1 MEKKT
6 LPTVIPKRLFS
17 LEETMPGEKLYEVCV
32 LLKDKPGALA
42 KAAQTLADAGVNIK
56 AESSFYV
63 PNYEGV
69 CFWTAFLDVSKT
81 ALNVNSLKETLLDLD
96 VIEDARIEE
105 PSPVPFEVVHFPTM
119 HANTRAIIMPIG
131 SYWALMS
138 RLEKILTPSGMTALH
153 YDAGK
158 NVGEHMATRL
168 REIYHLDVDG
178 LIKAFGQAEKA
189 IGWGIFE
196 FRDIDLKN
204 RTGTVVVRDSFEA
217 EALGKKNYP
226 VCDVTRGVIAGFM
239 SEVLGKCVEV
249 KETKCLANGSDHCEF
264 VMQSEL

>member
-1 MEKKT
+1 
-6 LPTVIPKRLFS
+6 VIPKRLFS

-32 LLKDKPGALA
+32 LLKDTPGALA

-105 PSPVPFEVVHFPTM
+105 PSPAPFEVVHFPAL
-119 HANTRAIIMPIG
+119 HANTRAVIMPIG

-158 NVGEHMATRL
+158 NVGEHMAMRL
-168 REIYHLDVDG
+168 REIYHLDINA
-178 LIKAFGQAEKA
+178 LIKAFAQAERA
-189 IGWGIFE
+189 IGWGIVE
-196 FRDIDLKN
+196 FQNIDLTN
-204 RTGTVVVRDSFEA
+204 RTGTVVVRNGFEA
-217 EALGKKNYP
+217 EAWGKKNYKA
-226 VCDVTRGVIAGFM
+226 CDVTRGVIAGFM
-239 SEVLGKCVEV
+239 SAVFGKPVEAE
-249 KETKCLANGSDHCEF
+249 ETKCLANGDDHCEF
-264 VMQSEL
+264 VIQSRL

>member
-1 MEKKT
+1 MTRKT
-6 LPTVIPKRLFS
+6 LPAEIPKRLFS
-17 LEETMPGEKLYEVCV
+17 LEEIAPGEKLYEVCV

-42 KAAQTLADAGVNIK
+42 KAAQALADAGVNIK

-63 PNYEGV
+63 PNYDGV

-81 ALNVNSLKETLLDLD
+81 ALNIDTLKANLLELD

-105 PSPVPFEVVHFPTM
+105 PNPAPFEVIHFPAL
-119 HANTRAIIMPIG
+119 HANTRAMIMTVG

-158 NVGEHMATRL
+158 NVGEHMAMQL
-168 REIYHLDVDG
+168 KEIYHLDVDA

-189 IGWGIFE
+189 IGWGVVE
-196 FRDIDLKN
+196 FQNIDFK
-204 RTGTVVVRDSFEA
+204 RRSGTVVVRDSFEA
-217 EALGKKNYP
+217 VAWGKKNYK

-239 SEVLGKCVEV
+239 SVVFGKSVEV
-249 KETKCLANGSDHCEF
+249 KETKCLANGGEHCEF
-264 VMQSEL
+264 VIQSEL

>member
-1 MEKKT
+1 MAKKT

-17 LEETMPGEKLYEVCV
+17 LEEVMPGEKLYEVCV

-42 KAAQTLADAGVNIK
+42 KAAQALADVGVNIK

-63 PNYEGV
+63 PNYEGA

-81 ALNVNSLKETLLDLD
+81 TLNIDALKENLLGLD

-105 PSPVPFEVVHFPTM
+105 PNPAPFEVMHFPTL
-119 HANTRAIIMPIG
+119 HANTRAVIMPIG

-158 NVGEHMATRL
+158 NVGEHMAMQLKRIYRL
-168 REIYHLDVDG
+168 DTEE

-189 IGWGIFE
+189 IGWGVME
-196 FRDIDLKN
+196 FQHIDFKQCS
-204 RTGTVVVRDSFEA
+204 GTVVVRDGFEA
-217 EALGKKNYP
+217 EAWGKKNYM

-239 SEVLGKCVEV
+239 SVVFGKPVEV
-249 KETKCLANGSDHCEF
+249 KETKCQANGSDYCEF
-264 VMQSEL
+264 VIQSEL